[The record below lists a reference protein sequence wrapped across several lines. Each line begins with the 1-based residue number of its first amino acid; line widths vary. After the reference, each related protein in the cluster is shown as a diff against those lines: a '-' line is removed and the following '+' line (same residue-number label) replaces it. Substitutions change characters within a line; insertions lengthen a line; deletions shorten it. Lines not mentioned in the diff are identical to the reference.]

1 MNESWLWIGPLFVL
15 YTVLLLYALAEWIR
29 HPRARW
35 LNRWV
40 WLGIILIFSINGPL
54 AYLLLSRERE

>member
-1 MNESWLWIGPLFVL
+1 MNESSLWIGPLFVL

-29 HPRARW
+29 RPRARW

-40 WLGIILIFSINGPL
+40 WLGIIVVFSISGPL
-54 AYLLLSRERE
+54 AYLLLGRERG